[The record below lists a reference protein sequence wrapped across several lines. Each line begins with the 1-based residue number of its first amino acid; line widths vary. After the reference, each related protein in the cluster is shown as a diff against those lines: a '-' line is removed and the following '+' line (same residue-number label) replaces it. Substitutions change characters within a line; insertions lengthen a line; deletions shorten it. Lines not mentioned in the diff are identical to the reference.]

1 LRGTDPG
8 APLDNGRCGP
18 DHGQMDRG
26 LPIMHGPGIPEKYER
41 DEAVMREEAQTPSS
55 RLSNLAS

>member
-1 LRGTDPG
+1 
-8 APLDNGRCGP
+8 
-18 DHGQMDRG
+18 
-26 LPIMHGPGIPEKYER
+26 MHGPGIPEKYER